1 MLLGVDS
8 CFSDA
13 CILFLF
19 YAALHHNN
27 VWLVSVITY
36 IWMSRCRSVS
46 DYTGYYV
53 RVAFRCTYVA
63 KRRTRSCVTTYHLI
77 SRNNMFMS
85 TWAPFQYAKRRLI
98 ARSREVSKPRDLCL
112 ELSDRYE
119 IWQAPPAALLPMCC
133 QISKRYEHFK
143 HPISRPR
150 DVTRSH
156 DKRFIG
162 YWNGTLIVSK
172 ISLTQKHMSL
182 GIGSL
187 MCFIVNILLTLMSR
201 RTNYQSL
208 TIDANLAILWWQW
221 STRWSS

>member
-19 YAALHHNN
+19 YAALHHN

-63 KRRTRSCVTTYHLI
+63 KRRTRSCITTYHLI

-112 ELSDRYE
+112 ELSDCYE
-119 IWQAPPAALLPMCC
+119 IWQAPLQHCC
-133 QISKRYEHFK
+133 RCAVKFQS
-143 HPISRPR
+143 
-150 DVTRSH
+150 DT
-156 DKRFIG
+156 
-162 YWNGTLIVSK
+162 
-172 ISLTQKHMSL
+172 
-182 GIGSL
+182 
-187 MCFIVNILLTLMSR
+187 NILNTLYR
-201 RTNYQSL
+201 ALETLRDL
-208 TIDANLAILWWQW
+208 TISVLSDIE
-221 STRWSS
+221 TGPWSSVKYHWHKNICHLVLVHWCVLLWTYF